1 MFPRRFVFIAAMV
14 VSCSALGMTAWAQ
27 EGKAGKAGK
36 STRYCRFQAGDTI
49 AYGIVEGEQIRR
61 LDGDLFGK
69 WRATDRT
76 YPLSSVKLLVPSA
89 RPTQVLALAGN
100 YKSHLG
106 GGSHVTTVTTTT
118 KVTTDAQT
126 GQTTSESTT
135 TTESE
140 KPGEIP
146 ARFRIPQV
154 FFKSPSCLVASGENI
169 VIPQGTKEVH
179 YEAELVIVI
188 GRRARNVSEAEAKDY
203 ILGVACGND
212 VSARDW
218 QDNDVQWWRAKGSD
232 TFGPVGPYIV
242 SGVDYDNLRLQL
254 RLNGKTVQD
263 ERTSQFIHSVPTQVS
278 FISRHVTLEPGDLIF
293 TGTPG
298 RTAAIKPGDEVV
310 VELEHAGTLVNK
322 VTAAANGG
330 RERLSKTE

>member
-1 MFPRRFVFIAAMV
+1 MYAHRFAFIAAFV
-14 VSCSALGMTAWAQ
+14 AACSALATQAWAQ
-27 EGKAGKAGK
+27 EGKI
-36 STRYCRFQAGDTI
+36 TRYCRFQAGDTI
-49 AYGIVEGEQIRR
+49 AYGIVEGEQVRR

-69 WRATDRT
+69 WQTTDRT

-118 KVTTDAQT
+118 KVTTDVAS
-126 GQTTSESTT
+126 GQTTSTSTT
-135 TTESE
+135 LSETE
-140 KPGEIP
+140 KPGEVP
-146 ARFRIPQV
+146 AKFQIPQL
-154 FFKSPSCLVASGENI
+154 FFKSPSCLIATGENI
-169 VIPQGTKEVH
+169 VIPPGTNEVH

-188 GRRARNVSEAEAKDY
+188 GRRAKNVSEAAAKDY

-218 QDNDVQWWRAKGSD
+218 QKADVQWWRAKGSD
-232 TFGPVGPYIV
+232 TFGPVGPFIV
-242 SGVDYDNLRLQL
+242 SGINYDDLRMQL

-263 ERTSQFIHSVPTQVS
+263 ERTSQLIHSVPKMVS
-278 FISRHVTLEPGDLIF
+278 FTSQYVTLEPGDLIF

-298 RTAAIKPGDEVV
+298 RTSAIKPGDEVA
-310 VELEHAGTLVNK
+310 VELEQVGTLVNK
-322 VTAAANGG
+322 VTAAPSAG